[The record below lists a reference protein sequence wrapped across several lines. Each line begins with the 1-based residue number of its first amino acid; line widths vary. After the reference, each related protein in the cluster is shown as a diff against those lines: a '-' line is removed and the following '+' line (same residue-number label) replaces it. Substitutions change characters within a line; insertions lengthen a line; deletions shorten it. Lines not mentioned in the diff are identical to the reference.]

1 MSEEDIENARRSY
14 AAINQA
20 YRSGDP
26 TDYLPILE
34 ELFHP
39 DAVLEPAGILPESA
53 PVQGWDGVM
62 GFMAE
67 QMKAFTDGSMWIEP
81 LEYIDG
87 EDVMVVPYRFGG
99 RAAYTGLDVE
109 FTFAHVVFRR
119 EGKVTRVD
127 VYPDKDQAL
136 AAAGLPGATRPVDV
150 VRASW
155 RALATGGLEAMAAHW
170 HPDIEWRA
178 VEGAID
184 DVGVF
189 RGRERMRRYYADWL
203 ALFDE
208 LESDVESV
216 LGEEG
221 DVAAVIIVTRG
232 RPRGTDAWA
241 RGRYAVV
248 YTVRGGLV
256 VRGREYPSADA
267 ARAAAAAL
275 AG

>member
-1 MSEEDIENARRSY
+1 MAEEDIANARRSY

-39 DAVLEPAGILPESA
+39 DAVLGPADILPEAA

-67 QMKAFTDGSMWIEP
+67 QMKAFTHGSIWIEP

-99 RAAYTGLDVE
+99 RAAY
-109 FTFAHVVFRR
+109 
-119 EGKVTRVD
+119 
-127 VYPDKDQAL
+127 
-136 AAAGLPGATRPVDV
+136 
-150 VRASW
+150 
-155 RALATGGLEAMAAHW
+155 
-170 HPDIEWRA
+170 IEWRA
-178 VEGAID
+178 VEGAVD

-203 ALFDE
+203 APFDE

-221 DVAAVIIVTRG
+221 DVAAVIIVTRA

-275 AG
+275 SG